1 MQCTSPILGVQSV
14 SDSYYSHGN
23 HTQRKEQYGIVVGA
37 FVIDSKQKGFK
48 KGGRKKI
55 KVGNKSLG
63 SKQ

>member
-37 FVIDSKQKGFK
+37 FVIDSKQKGF
-48 KGGRKKI
+48 
-55 KVGNKSLG
+55 
-63 SKQ
+63 